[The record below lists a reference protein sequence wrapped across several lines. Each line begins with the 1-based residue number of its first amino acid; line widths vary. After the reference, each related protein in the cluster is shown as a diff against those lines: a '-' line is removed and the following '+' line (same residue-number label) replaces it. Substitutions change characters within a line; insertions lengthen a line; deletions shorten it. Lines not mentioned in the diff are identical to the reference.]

1 MLRAT
6 KFNLFF
12 LMVSMLGMSQHVH
25 AAHIVGGEVTYEC
38 LGNNNYRFTLQI
50 YRDCASNGARFD
62 SAPDS
67 GTEGTVSIFNGVSVV
82 GNIIL
87 DPPAIEPIPPNVENP
102 CLVVPEGVC
111 VERGTYTFDI
121 NLPQSPD
128 TYTVTYSR
136 CCRNGTINNILLP
149 GDTGA
154 TYTIDLTPTAQSTC
168 NNSPVFNNFPEII
181 ICGNEPLIFDHSAF
195 DTEGDQL
202 VYSLCSPFTGGG
214 TAGSGNNG
222 GIATDLN
229 GVAPDPDA
237 PPPYI
242 DVNFTAPAF
251 TAQFPLGG
259 EPRVTIDPVTG
270 LITGTPLVLGQFV
283 VGVCVQEFRNGELL
297 STVRRDFQFNVEN
310 CEPTVRADIVEDVML
325 DGQSFLVNVCGQRE
339 FTFQNQSIEEENI
352 DEFFWEFD
360 LQSGGIQTFDV
371 WEPTVMFPDTGLYE
385 GVLVLNPGQICGDT
399 ANIFVNVFPETG
411 ADFTASYDTCVV
423 GPVDFFDQ
431 SFTFADEIVT
441 WDWDFGD
448 GNFSSLQNPS
458 HQYETPGTK
467 NVVLTVVDNNDC
479 VEQFE
484 FEFLWAPAPSQVIVQ
499 PSSFIACSPGGSVTF
514 TNLSFPID
522 STYDVTWDFGDGNMS
537 KEISPTYEY
546 TEDGTF
552 TVSVNIISPFGCEIG
567 RTFNNWITIKPGPT
581 ADFTFSPDIVT
592 NFSPEVSFF
601 DQSTPDVDTWQWDF
615 SGQGASRDQNP
626 TFTFRDTGL
635 QEIVLLVTAENGCV
649 DTAFVILDVI
659 PINSYHLPNA
669 FTPNN
674 DDTNDVY
681 MGVGTLANIT
691 DFNMKIFDRWGEL
704 IYDNDDQFMGWNG
717 RKNNAGPLLPA
728 GVYVVLVNYESPR
741 DGQVTLKAYA
751 TLIR

>member
-1 MLRAT
+1 
-6 KFNLFF
+6 
-12 LMVSMLGMSQHVH
+12 
-25 AAHIVGGEVTYEC
+25 
-38 LGNNNYRFTLQI
+38 
-50 YRDCASNGARFD
+50 
-62 SAPDS
+62 
-67 GTEGTVSIFNGVSVV
+67 
-82 GNIIL
+82 
-87 DPPAIEPIPPNVENP
+87 
-102 CLVVPEGVC
+102 
-111 VERGTYTFDI
+111 
-121 NLPQSPD
+121 
-128 TYTVTYSR
+128 
-136 CCRNGTINNILLP
+136 
-149 GDTGA
+149 
-154 TYTIDLTPTAQSTC
+154 
-168 NNSPVFNNFPEII
+168 
-181 ICGNEPLIFDHSAF
+181 
-195 DTEGDQL
+195 
-202 VYSLCSPFTGGG
+202 
-214 TAGSGNNG
+214 
-222 GIATDLN
+222 
-229 GVAPDPDA
+229 
-237 PPPYI
+237 
-242 DVNFTAPAF
+242 
-251 TAQFPLGG
+251 
-259 EPRVTIDPVTG
+259 
-270 LITGTPLVLGQFV
+270 
-283 VGVCVQEFRNGELL
+283 
-297 STVRRDFQFNVEN
+297 
-310 CEPTVRADIVEDVML
+310 
-325 DGQSFLVNVCGQRE
+325 
-339 FTFQNQSIEEENI
+339 
-352 DEFFWEFD
+352 
-360 LQSGGIQTFDV
+360 
-371 WEPTVMFPDTGLYE
+371 
-385 GVLVLNPGQICGDT
+385 
-399 ANIFVNVFPETG
+399 
-411 ADFTASYDTCVV
+411 
-423 GPVDFFDQ
+423 
-431 SFTFADEIVT
+431 VT

-728 GVYVVLVNYESPR
+728 GVYV
-741 DGQVTLKAYA
+741 KAYA